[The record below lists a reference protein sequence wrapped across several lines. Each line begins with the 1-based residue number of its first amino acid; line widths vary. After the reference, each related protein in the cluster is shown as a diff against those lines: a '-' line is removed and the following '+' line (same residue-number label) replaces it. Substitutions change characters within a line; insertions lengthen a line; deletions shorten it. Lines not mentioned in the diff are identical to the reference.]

1 MASVGR
7 RVAWIGVAL
16 GAAYLIFIGGG
27 WWGIYTSALRLLT
40 VLIAGVGLVAW
51 LIVALR
57 DPAWRPRTFMWP
69 AIVASLGSL
78 AISTAFSR
86 EPRVSL
92 EYLAYAVLLAA
103 LYLLL
108 VRLLAIPFFRE
119 RLVTLCVMLFF
130 SIAGLYVVSV
140 IGGWIEWWQLAGLGI
155 PPLRPGFG
163 GLTYGNPSAALTMVV
178 LLAVPVLA
186 TYGEGTR
193 RGAYVAALVGVVV
206 ATVAVMSGS
215 RAGWFALGLTVV
227 AALITVAAV
236 PALRRGALDTI
247 RSTLGRQPVVI
258 WLPIVILLI
267 EFVLITPAL
276 LQRVFGGG
284 ESLRLTYAV
293 ASIRMFLQSPLV
305 GTGPGT
311 WVIQHPGAIQAGEPE
326 DYVPHAHNVE
336 VQTLAELG
344 VVGAVAGIVLL
355 ATVLRLLRRSAG
367 SDDPLLRRWSWVGAA
382 GLGYFFLHQLLDFYA
397 NMPAFLFAAAIPI
410 AYLDARAA
418 GTEEPGEQARVRLQP
433 PVRRLAGGIGVGL
446 VAACLIAL
454 TVQEIPALRN
464 EAAVAAADRQDWPAA
479 AQASRDAAALDPAIA
494 PYQFTAGLA
503 ASAMGDHQAAADY
516 FRAVVARADLPEAWL
531 NLAAEQAELG
541 DSAGARESIGR
552 SMRLSPPRPEIAIAA
567 GDLALR
573 IGDRQTAAS
582 AFAAALAGNP
592 SLAGDP
598 WWQADPDRAALYPE
612 VISNGIA
619 IAEDRGWE
627 IELMAGRPVHPP
639 SPLAQLVVGA
649 WSGDREQLNALL
661 ASTVDHP
668 LDTGLLAWCARVL
681 RHLGDSNGGDTYQE
695 RARLLALSAV
705 EATRESRVT
714 QDASEHLVF
723 ATSLWATYTYRRSA
737 PWDVLVGSLVHL
749 HLE

>member
-16 GAAYLIFIGGG
+16 GATYLIFIGGG
-27 WWGIYTSALRLLT
+27 WWGIYSPYLRLLT
-40 VLIAGVGLVAW
+40 MLIAGVGLVAW
-51 LIVALR
+51 LTVAVR
-57 DPAWRPRTFMWP
+57 DPAWRPRTVMWP

-92 EYLAYAVLLAA
+92 EYLAYAVVLAA

-108 VRLLAIPFFRE
+108 VRLLANPFFRE

-130 SIAGLYVVSV
+130 AIAGLYIVSV

-155 PPLRPGFG
+155 PPLRPGFD

-178 LLAVPVLA
+178 LLAVPVLGA
-186 TYGEGTR
+186 HGGSGR
-193 RGAYVAALVGVVV
+193 QGAYVAALVGVLI

-236 PALRRGALDTI
+236 PALRRQALDAI

-258 WLPIVILLI
+258 WLPIVILLL

-293 ASIRMFLQSPLV
+293 ASIRMFIQSPLV

-311 WVIQHPGAIQAGEPE
+311 WVIQHPGAIQTGEAE

-344 VVGAVAGIVLL
+344 IVGAVAGIVLL

-367 SDDPLLRRWSWVGAA
+367 SDDPVLRRWSWVGAA

-418 GTEEPGEQARVRLQP
+418 GNAEPGERARARLQP
-433 PVRRLAGGIGVGL
+433 PVRRVAGGIGAGL

-454 TVQEIPALRN
+454 TVQEIPAMRN
-464 EAAVAAADRQDWPAA
+464 DAAVVFADRHDWPAA
-479 AQASRDAAALDPAIA
+479 AQTSREAAAMDPGIA
-494 PYQFTAGLA
+494 SYQFTAGLA
-503 ASAMGDHQAAADY
+503 ASATGDHRAAANY
-516 FRAVVARADLPEAWL
+516 FEAVVAQSDLPEAWL
-531 NLAAEQAELG
+531 NLAAEQVDLG
-541 DSAGARESIGR
+541 DVAAARASIAR
-552 SMRLSPPRPEIAIAA
+552 AMRIAAPRPAIAIAA
-567 GDLALR
+567 GDLDLR
-573 IGDRQTAAS
+573 LGDRS
-582 AFAAALAGNP
+582 AALDAFSEAVVAIP

-598 WWQADPDRAALYPE
+598 WWHSQSTRAALYDE
-612 VISNGIA
+612 VLANA
-619 IAEDRGWE
+619 ITGSEDHAWE
-627 IELMAGRPVHPP
+627 VQLMAARPVDTS
-639 SPLAQLVVGA
+639 SPLAQLVAGA
-649 WSGDREQLNALL
+649 WSGDPQGVQALL
-661 ASTVDHP
+661 ASSAGHP
-668 LDTGLLAWCARVL
+668 LDLGLLIWCSRVL
-681 RHLGDSNGGDTYQE
+681 RHIGDASGAAAFAERVRLISLG
-695 RARLLALSAV
+695 AV
-705 EATRESRVT
+705 PGTMEYRVT
-714 QDASEHLVF
+714 QAGAAGIAPAS
-723 ATSLWATYTYRRSA
+723 SLWATYTYRRAA